1 MLAQHRCSP
10 VMRAVL
16 ILLAVAAC
24 KPTSAPA
31 PRPPRAEERRI
42 GGLRC
47 LVQRAGGA
55 EPGERVALVLS
66 LHPMGGNP
74 AGALEVFTALHVPA
88 LVVAPCGGYEDAA
101 GSCEWYPLRDAR
113 GAQDAADR
121 VAAVLAA
128 LRDTTR
134 GLPVVMGFSQGA
146 VVALALAHHHP
157 EAVKAVFA
165 VAGALPP
172 VSNAR
177 SASARLPSVHLFLG
191 EADPVFP
198 LAVVKATLETL
209 RAEGYTAD
217 LRTFP
222 GLDHDMSDAELT
234 EVRAAVE
241 AAAATSPD

>member
-1 MLAQHRCSP
+1 
-10 VMRAVL
+10 MRAALV
-16 ILLAVAAC
+16 LLAVAAC
-24 KPTSAPA
+24 KPASAPA
-31 PRPPRAEERRI
+31 PQPSRVEERRI

-47 LVQRAGGA
+47 LVQRVGGA
-55 EPGERVALVLS
+55 QPGERVPLVVS

-88 LVVAPCGGYEDAA
+88 LVVAPCGGYEDAV
-101 GSCEWYPLRDAR
+101 GSCEWYPLRDTH

-134 GLPVVMGFSQGA
+134 GFPVVMGFSQGA
-146 VVALALAHHHP
+146 VVALALARRHP

-177 SASARLPSVHLFLG
+177 TASARLPAVHLFLG

-198 LAVVKATLETL
+198 LAAVKATLETL

-217 LRTFP
+217 LRTYP
-222 GLDHDMSDAELT
+222 GLDHDISNAELT

-241 AAAATSPD
+241 AAAATSRE